1 MAMQARAHGQ
11 TSGMSVEEMA
21 LSRLN
26 EKDDNYALAFMLTL
40 KAAESGSLAYSH
52 IENFMLSA
60 LNALDAVDAERAE
73 PESEDVVASAKPK
86 RQPRGR
92 A

>member
-1 MAMQARAHGQ
+1 MAMQARSHAQ
-11 TSGMSVEEMA
+11 ASGMSVEEMA

-26 EKDDNYALAFMLTL
+26 AKDDNYALAFMLTL

-73 PESEDVVASAKPK
+73 PEPEDVIASAKPK